1 MKFLLEPACR
11 YLNPSNFTR
20 TPLPRP
26 QIIWPLHHGIKVIP
40 IPASIRLVIFSSL
53 TFTPSFRG
61 PKYPGTIFFPYI
73 IKVDWVG
80 RARIIPTSDHLVRG
94 VIRFPHSNPAD
105 IIRFP
110 LEIGS
115 ASCTLSSCNL
125 RRISLNIKLNVY
137 SPWNC
142 QVIFLEEFALHVM
155 YSGHSI
161 KALVLHQC
169 ESTPKSHNKI
179 RKFLWKKVRRS
190 EIARTKIGLCELSN
204 THRI

>member
-1 MKFLLEPACR
+1 MSVTSTGILLVNIHA
-11 YLNPSNFTR
+11 
-20 TPLPRP
+20 
-26 QIIWPLHHGIKVIP
+26 VIP
-40 IPASIRLVIFSSL
+40 RSKISGKF
-53 TFTPSFRG
+53 
-61 PKYPGTIFFPYI
+61 FFPYI
-73 IKVDWVG
+73 IRVDWVG

-179 RKFLWKKVRRS
+179 RKFLWKKVRR
-190 EIARTKIGLCELSN
+190 ARLWGRRLDCVNSPIRTGYNLYKNDSSVQCEVHKLLSIQM
-204 THRI
+204 RSFLI